1 MSSGKDSAWS
11 LDPGVYFL
19 NHGSFGACPVAVQA
33 HQQLL
38 RERMEREPVRFM
50 VEELPGLIEASRS
63 ALASFLGADADGVVF
78 VGNATQGVNTVLA
91 SFPFAGGDEIVT
103 TDHEYNACRCALEH
117 YAGRAGAKIVVAP
130 VPFPIRDP
138 SEVTEAVLGAVT
150 ARTRLAMISH
160 ITSPS
165 ALIFPIGEIVR
176 GLRERG
182 AMTLVDGAHAPGM
195 VSLDLNAI
203 DADYYTGNCHKWMC
217 APKGAAFLHVRE
229 DRREALMPMSISH
242 GYNAPDDGR
251 PVLHRLFDWTGTS
264 DPTAVLSIPSAIE
277 TVGAMAADGW
287 EGVMRAN
294 HELALRAR
302 DILCGALAC
311 DPPAPDEMLG
321 SMAAMPI
328 PDAPGMTPSGRP
340 YHDALQVEILRR
352 HGVQAPVSYFPRAP
366 KRVIRVSAQR
376 YNTVEQYQRL
386 ASALVEELARERRG

>member
-1 MSSGKDSAWS
+1 MSSGKDGVWS
-11 LDPGVYFL
+11 LDPAVCFL

-33 HQQLL
+33 HQQRL

-63 ALASFLGADADGVVF
+63 ALASFLGADADGLVF

-91 SFPFAGGDEIVT
+91 SFPFERGDEIVT

-117 YAGRAGAKIVVAP
+117 YAGRAGATIVVAP

-165 ALIFPIGEIVR
+165 ALIFPIGEIAR

-182 AMTLVDGAHAPGM
+182 VMTLVDGAHAPGM
-195 VSLDLNAI
+195 VSLDLTAI

-264 DPTAVLSIPSAIE
+264 DPTAVLCIPSAIE

-294 HELALRAR
+294 HELAVRAR

-311 DPPAPDEMLG
+311 DLPAPDEMLG

-328 PDAPGMTPSGRP
+328 PDAPGKTPSGRP
-340 YHDALQVEILRR
+340 YHDALQVAILRR

-376 YNTVEQYQRL
+376 YNEAEQYERL

>member
-11 LDPGVYFL
+11 LDPGVCFL
-19 NHGSFGACPVAVQA
+19 NHGSFGACPIAVQA

-38 RERMEREPVRFM
+38 RERMESEPVRFM

-63 ALASFLGADADGVVF
+63 ALASFLGADADGLVF
-78 VGNATQGVNTVLA
+78 VSNATQGVNTVLA
-91 SFPFAGGDEIVT
+91 SLPFAGGDEIVT

-130 VPFPIRDP
+130 VPFPIREP
-138 SEVTEAVLGAVT
+138 SQVTEAVLGAVT

-165 ALIFPIGEIVR
+165 ALIFPIGAIVR
-176 GLRERG
+176 ELRERG
-182 AMTLVDGAHAPGM
+182 VVSLVDGAHAPGM
-195 VSLDLNAI
+195 VALNLNAI

-217 APKGAAFLHVRE
+217 APKGAAFLHVRA
-229 DRREALMPMSISH
+229 DRHEGLMPMSISH

-251 PVLHRLFDWTGTS
+251 PALHRLFDWTGTS
-264 DPTAVLSIPSAIE
+264 DPTALASIPCAIE
-277 TVGAMAADGW
+277 TVSALMADGW

-294 HELALRAR
+294 HDLAVRAR
-302 DILCGALAC
+302 DVLCEALGC

-328 PDAPGMTPSGRP
+328 PDAPGKTPSGRP

-366 KRVIRVSAQR
+366 KRVMRVSAQR

-386 ASALVEELARERRG
+386 ASALVEELARDRRG